1 MPGSASTS
9 CSGVSGVA
17 PGEFRCRIGYAKRD
31 RLRFLS
37 HLEVGH
43 AIERGI
49 RRAGLPYGVTH
60 GFSPHMKIA
69 FGPALPVG
77 TAGLQE
83 YFDVWLTTYLP
94 AEEVLSRFSSAMP
107 EGLSPFA
114 VAYVGAKESS
124 LTASCTMGEYEVEVT
139 GEVDAGTQLRQALE
153 DLLAGKELTVEHKGK
168 TKVFDLTSSLPKG
181 AEVRSSKG
189 GVTVEVTVRMGPE
202 GSLRPESLVREA
214 LASSGSTG
222 AVTFVT
228 RRALLIEH
236 DDGVRRPI

>member
-1 MPGSASTS
+1 MSTS
-9 CSGVSGVA
+9 FSGVSAVA
-17 PGEFRCRIGYAKRD
+17 PGEFRCRIGYAKRN

-49 RRAGLPYGVTH
+49 RRAGFPYAVTR

-83 YFDVWLTTYLP
+83 YFDIWLTTYLP
-94 AEEVLSRFSSAMP
+94 ADEVLGRFSSAMP
-107 EGLSPFA
+107 GDLSPFA
-114 VAYVGAKESS
+114 VSYVGAKEPS
-124 LTASCTMGEYEVEVT
+124 LTASCTIGEYEVQIL
-139 GEVDAGTQLRQALE
+139 GEVDAGIQVRQALE
-153 DLLAGKELTVEHKGK
+153 EVLAGKELNVEHKGK

-181 AEVRSSKG
+181 AEVRSCEG
-189 GVTVEVTVRMGPE
+189 GITIAVTVRMGPE

-214 LASSGSTG
+214 LTRGRLSG

-228 RRALLIEH
+228 RCALLIE
-236 DDGVRRPI
+236 DDEGVRRPI

>member
-1 MPGSASTS
+1 MPALVSIS
-9 CSGVSGVA
+9 CSGVNAVA
-17 PGEFRCRIGYAKRD
+17 PGEFRCRIGYAKRN

-49 RRAGLPYGVTH
+49 RRAGFPYAVTH
-60 GFSPHMKIA
+60 GFNPHMKIA

-77 TAGLQE
+77 TAGLEE

-94 AEEVLSRFSSAMP
+94 AVDVLSRFSSAMP
-107 EGLSPFA
+107 GDLAPFA
-114 VAYVGAKESS
+114 VSYVGAKEPS
-124 LTASCTMGEYEVEVT
+124 LTASCTIGEYEVDVV
-139 GEVDAGTQLRQALE
+139 GEVDAGTRLRQALE
-153 DLLAGKELTVEHKGK
+153 DVLAGKELTVEHKGK

-181 AEVRSSKG
+181 AEVRSSER
-189 GVTVEVTVRMGPE
+189 GVTIAVTVRMGPE

-214 LASSGSTG
+214 LARGGSPS

-228 RRALLIEH
+228 RRALLIE
-236 DDGVRRPI
+236 DDEGVRRPI